1 MDNQTSIQFHILP
14 FSLEAKYKLLIFGIF
29 LNVYL
34 IGIFL
39 NLAVIAVI
47 CLNVHLHSPMY
58 VFFCNLSFI
67 DICYT
72 TVTIPKLLHI
82 LLSGDDLLSVT
93 QCFTQTY
100 FYIIC
105 ASAEETLLFVMGFD
119 RYVAIC
125 RPLFYHRILNKKIC
139 ILIMVSIWITSFINS
154 FIVIIPLQKLPFRR
168 VSSIQDFFCD
178 AIDIFNA
185 SNGGSQ
191 DYYSLIYGEIVVFAL
206 VPFICN
212 LVSYGNII
220 RVILQIKSKE
230 GRIKTFSTCSSH
242 LIVMIIY
249 YSAGSLS
256 YLIPFSE
263 KTVLSPHLSV
273 MYIIVVPMINPL
285 IYSLRNKELLRS
297 CQKLLK

>member
-1 MDNQTSIQFHILP
+1 FFFLNPKDKP
-14 FSLEAKYKLLIFGIF
+14 KYFGIF
-29 LNVYL
+29 LNIYL
-34 IGIFL
+34 TGIVL
-39 NLAVIAVI
+39 NLVVIAVV
-47 CLNVHLHSPMY
+47 CLDVHLQSPMY
-58 VFFCNLSFI
+58 VFFCNLSST

-72 TVTIPKLLHI
+72 TVTVPNLLYI

-93 QCFTQTY
+93 RCFSQMY
-100 FYIIC
+100 FYVLC
-105 ASAEETLLFVMGFD
+105 ASAEVTLLFVMGFD

-125 RPLFYHRILNKKIC
+125 RPLFHHRILNKKIC
-139 ILIMVSIWITSFINS
+139 ILIMAAIWVTSFINS
-154 FIVIIPLQKLPFRR
+154 LMFIIPLRKLPFRKVLR
-168 VSSIQDFFCD
+168 IQNFFCD
-178 AIDIFNA
+178 AIDIFKF
-185 SNGGSQ
+185 SKGGSQ
-191 DYYSLIYGEIVVFAL
+191 AYYSLIYGEIVVFAL

-212 LVSYGNII
+212 LVFYGNII

-249 YSAGSLS
+249 YSAGALT
-256 YLIPFSE
+256 YMIPFSE
-263 KTVLSPHLSV
+263 KSVLMKQILSV